1 MLKSLLKA
9 VGLLAILAW
18 SGLAFAVGMGSINV
32 TSALGRPLKAEI
44 ALVALENTD
53 KSTITVRLASPSEFK
68 SAGIDYPYA
77 LPKMKFEVETGANGE
92 PYIKITT
99 TQPVNEPFVSLLLE
113 LSWPAGK
120 LMREY
125 TFLLDPEG
133 FVAEQ
138 PKMAEVQPVEP
149 VAPMAAASAAPAD
162 VAPLTA
168 EPAGVEPAVV
178 PVPLLAA
185 TTGEQAA
192 VPTDEMPAP
201 AEAAPGVESTTLVAA
216 SAPAQADVAAP
227 AQADVAPDMEAKDM
241 AAESAPAKD
250 ESAAPAKEAI
260 VAAAES
266 ITVKRGDTLGKIA
279 AQVKPVDVS
288 LERMVVALYHANSK
302 KFDGKNMNRVRAG
315 KILRMPEPD
324 DVSKVTQVAA
334 VKEIRAHVADWHAYR
349 QKLAAAQGAAIEQ
362 APKQADAGKISTAV
376 AEKAPVAKEP
386 AKEVLKLSKGEAPG
400 DKQVAAGVVSKQ
412 EKRIAKEDDALAK
425 EKQAK
430 EEQAR
435 IAELEKMRKEGS
447 KLVELKTQA
456 AETKPAPVATPAP
469 AASAVPAAKPKVVMP
484 LPVTEAEP
492 PSLLDEMLAEPIY
505 LGGALAVLLGLG
517 GGGFVLVRRLRNK
530 GGKKKSELK
539 KEFKIEPIGSAS
551 GSWVAPVPPSP
562 ETGDF
567 TQAAAPSSAQSAAP
581 AAASAED
588 DIDPIGEAELFLNF
602 GRDAQAEEVLKEA
615 LVKNPSNIPVK
626 LKLLSIYANRK
637 DATTFSKYAREIQ
650 QSGDTA
656 AWEQAAAMGRAV
668 DPSNP
673 SYGGGPGAQP
683 EVAGAAEPAVDFDLG
698 FGKPAA
704 AATPAKEF
712 SMDFDV
718 TGTHPG
724 VSGKPGDAAGGV
736 VDVSGILPG
745 EVARAAQET
754 PMDFDVSGILS
765 GEVMKAAQKTEMD
778 FDISSTQIM
787 KAPSIATMDFDVTGS
802 GGELKSPEAPAAE
815 AAPALNFGDLVF
827 EMPTSQPK
835 AEEPPKPAPAADDG
849 LAFMIDFPMGE
860 PAAAPAQ
867 KEDTASKLDIDFADI
882 SLDLDT
888 SAAPAASDAKSEHWH
903 EVATKLDLAKAYQE
917 MGDAAGAREILDEVV
932 RDGDEQQREAAEK
945 LLQQLSA

>member
-18 SGLAFAVGMGSINV
+18 SGFAFAVGMGSINV

-68 SAGIDYPYA
+68 SAGVDYPYA

-138 PKMAEVQPVEP
+138 PKMAEVVPVEP
-149 VAPMAAASAAPAD
+149 VAPMAAASATPAD
-162 VAPLTA
+162 VPALPVEPVAA
-168 EPAGVEPAVV
+168 EPAAAITPV
-178 PVPLLAA
+178 PVLAA
-185 TTGEQAA
+185 TAGEQAA
-192 VPTDEMPAP
+192 AP
-201 AEAAPGVESTTLVAA
+201 AEALAPAETAPGVEEAALVAA
-216 SAPAQADVAAP
+216 SAPAQAEPAETL
-227 AQADVAPDMEAKDM
+227 AQADVAPDMEAKDL
-241 AAESAPAKD
+241 AADTAPAKD
-250 ESAAPAKEAI
+250 MATEPVKES
-260 VAAAES
+260 VAADTVA
-266 ITVKRGDTLGKIA
+266 VKRGDTLGKIA

-288 LERMVVALYHANSK
+288 LERMVVALYHANNK
-302 KFDGKNMNRVRAG
+302 EFDGKNMNRIRAG

-334 VKEIRAHVADWHAYR
+334 VKEIRAHVADWQAYR
-349 QKLAAAQGAAIEQ
+349 QKLAAAPGKATEPTA
-362 APKQADAGKISTAV
+362 KQADAGKISTAV
-376 AEKAPVAKEP
+376 AEKAPAAKEP

-400 DKQVAAGVVSKQ
+400 DKQVAAGVASKQ
-412 EKRIAKEDDALAK
+412 EKRIAKADDALAR
-425 EKQAK
+425 EKQLQ
-430 EEQAR
+430 EEQKR
-435 IAELEKMRKEGS
+435 IADLEKIRKEGS

-456 AETKPAPVATPAP
+456 AETKPAPATTPSP
-469 AASAVPAAKPKVVMP
+469 AASAVPTAKPKVIMP
-484 LPVTEAEP
+484 AQEVVAPA
-492 PSLLDEMLAEPIY
+492 SLLDEMLAEPLY
-505 LGGALAVLLGLG
+505 LAGAAVVLLGLG
-517 GGGFVLVRRLRNK
+517 GLGFVAVRRLRSQ
-530 GGKKKSELK
+530 GGKKKSEVK
-539 KEFKIEPIGSAS
+539 KEFKIEPIGTAT

-567 TQAAAPSSAQSAAP
+567 TQSAAPSAQAAASSAAAP
-581 AAASAED
+581 AED
-588 DIDPIGEAELFLNF
+588 DVDPIGEAELFLNF
-602 GRDAQAEEVLKEA
+602 GRDTQAEEVLKEA
-615 LVKNPSNIPVK
+615 LIKNPSNIPVK
-626 LKLLSIYANRK
+626 LKLLSIYASRK

-650 QSGDTA
+650 QSGDAA
-656 AWEQAAAMGRAV
+656 AWEQASAMGRAV
-668 DPSNP
+668 DPTNP
-673 SYGGGPGAQP
+673 TYGGGPGAQP
-683 EVAGAAEPAVDFDLG
+683 EAASAAEPAVDFDLG

-724 VSGKPGDAAGGV
+724 VASQPADTAGGV

-745 EVARAAQET
+745 EVARSAQET
-754 PMDFDVSGILS
+754 PMDFDVSGILP
-765 GEVMKAAQKTEMD
+765 GEVMKAAQKAEMD
-778 FDISSTQIM
+778 FDISSTQIL
-787 KAPSIATMDFDVTGS
+787 KAPPVATMDFDVTG
-802 GGELKSPEAPAAE
+802 GADDLKAPPAA

-827 EMPTSQPK
+827 EMPSSQPK
-835 AEEPPKPAPAADDG
+835 AEEPAKPAPAPAADDG
-849 LAFMIDFPMGE
+849 LAFMIDFPMSE
-860 PAAAPAQ
+860 PAPAQ

-882 SLDLDT
+882 SLNLDA
-888 SAAPAASDAKSEHWH
+888 AAPSSAGDAKSEHWH